1 MYPKI
6 TILGC
11 GLSGMLTA
19 LAFAKH
25 NIPTIIIES
34 RSSKHKDFFK
44 DVRTTALTS
53 SSKKTFEEIGI
64 WNEVEQISG
73 AFNDI
78 YVADDKAPQ
87 MLHFA
92 SDDLAEGEL
101 MGYLVENSNFK
112 KLLFK
117 LVTNNKLVDLLEE
130 SSYDIKQNTEDGC
143 TLVLNQKLEHACDL
157 LVVCDGMN
165 SKARQR
171 YFSSAT
177 EKFYSQHAITFIVKH
192 EKPHEGTAV
201 EHFMPSGPF
210 AILPLKDQFLSSVVW
225 TIASEKKDAIMNL
238 PTDELEYL
246 VQQNFGD
253 FLGKISMISEA
264 GAFPLKLY
272 ETKQYYNKKII
283 LIADSAHIMH
293 PLAGQGL
300 NQGIKDIACLV
311 ELILEYGTSKHAL
324 VQYQK
329 ARQTDNS
336 NMLEI
341 TDTINALFSNKSKL
355 LHSARQVGFKAIEEV
370 PLFKKLLVKY
380 AMGRR

>member
-25 NIPTIIIES
+25 NIPTTIIES

-44 DVRTTALTS
+44 DVRTTSLTS
-53 SSKKTFEEIGI
+53 SSKKIFEAIGI
-64 WNEVEQISG
+64 WNELEQIAG
-73 AFNDI
+73 VFNDI
-78 YVADDKAPQ
+78 YVADNKAPE

-92 SDDLAEGEL
+92 SDDLEEGEL
-101 MGYLVENSNFK
+101 MGHLVENSNFK
-112 KLLFK
+112 KLLFE
-117 LVTNNKLVDLLEE
+117 LVTNNKLVNLLEE
-130 SSYDIKQNTEDGC
+130 SSYNIKENTEDGC
-143 TLVLNQKLEHACDL
+143 KIVLNQKLEHQCDL

-177 EKFYSQHAITFIVKH
+177 EKSYNQHAITFIVQH

-210 AILPLKDQFLSSVVW
+210 AILPLKDQYLSSVVW

-238 PTDELEYL
+238 PSDELEYL

-253 FLGKISMISEA
+253 FLGKIMIKTDA
-264 GAFPLKLY
+264 GAFPLKFY
-272 ETKQYYNKKII
+272 ETKQYYNKKIV

-300 NQGIKDIACLV
+300 NQGIKDIACLI
-311 ELILEYGTSKHAL
+311 ESTLEYGTSKHAL
-324 VQYQK
+324 MQYQK
-329 ARQTDNS
+329 ARQADNS

-355 LHSARQVGFKAIEEV
+355 LHSSRQVGFKAIEEV